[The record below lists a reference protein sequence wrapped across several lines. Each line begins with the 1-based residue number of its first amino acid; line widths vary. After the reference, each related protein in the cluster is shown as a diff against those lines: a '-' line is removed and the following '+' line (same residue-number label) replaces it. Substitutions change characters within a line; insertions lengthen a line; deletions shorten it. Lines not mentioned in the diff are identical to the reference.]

1 MGAKDK
7 KKKKEN
13 KKNKPKPDDG
23 GGNNRKLITD
33 ARFASMHSDPRFSEL
48 RKKKN
53 KVEIDSRFKRAFT
66 DKNFATS
73 KAPVDKRGK
82 PKKKKNDAAANP
94 LQRYYTLE
102 HEKGRDSQEKLLK
115 NDEESENEDEKV
127 KLKDESED
135 SSSSEEVESDD
146 SSSTS
151 LSGSTDSDEEDG
163 VYEEEEQEQGE
174 LKIQEIDKET
184 HRLAVVNM
192 DWSEVR
198 AVDLYVLLSSFLP
211 KGGHIVSVAVYPS
224 ESGLKRM
231 EEEAVRGPVGLFD
244 DDKNKNEDEE
254 SEDDDGD
261 EIDTEKL
268 RAYELSRLRY
278 YFAVVECD
286 SIATA
291 DCLYKTCDGLEF
303 ERSSLKLDLRF
314 IPDSMEFKHQPR
326 DVAKSVG
333 IWEAF
338 SK

>member
-7 KKKKEN
+7 KKMKEN

-23 GGNNRKLITD
+23 GGNNGKLITD

-48 RKKKN
+48 RRKKN
-53 KVEIDSRFKRAFT
+53 KVEIDSRFKHAFT
-66 DKNFATS
+66 DKNFAAS

-82 PKKKKNDAAANP
+82 PKKNDAAANP

-102 HEKGRDSQEKLLK
+102 DEKGRDLQEKLPK
-115 NDEESENEDEKV
+115 NDEESESEDEKV
-127 KLKDESED
+127 KLKDESEE
-135 SSSSEEVESDD
+135 SSSSEEEVESDD

-151 LSGSTDSDEEDG
+151 LSGSTDSDEED
-163 VYEEEEQEQGE
+163 VVFEEEKQEQDE
-174 LKIQEIDKET
+174 LKIPEIDKET

-254 SEDDDGD
+254 SEDDDDD

-326 DVAKSVG
+326 DVAKTVG

-338 SK
+338 CK